1 MSKLKKLFKG
11 ITALLKD
18 PSKINLVIDNPE
30 IHKQVVH
37 EKFPQFKEGLPLVD
51 IQEFVPSGIAVSPY
65 LFLEGGSMV
74 TDLALLRGLARTFD
88 NGSYFEIGTWR
99 GESAANVANEGMK
112 VTTLNLSAD
121 EIRQLGYEEV
131 YINEQDSLSKNLE
144 NVLHI
149 KGNSLN
155 FDFSPYHGMFDLIF
169 VDGDHHFEAVKKD
182 TQAVLPL
189 LKNEDS
195 VIVWHDYAHT
205 PDNTRWD
212 VFRGILEGIP
222 STDHKHLYHVS
233 NSMCAVYFRGKIN
246 TTPLKYKQIPAHIF
260 DVNLQYK

>member
-11 ITALLKD
+11 ISALLKD
-18 PSKINLVIDNPE
+18 PAKINLVIDNPE
-30 IHKQVVH
+30 VHKQAVH
-37 EKFPQFKEGLPLVD
+37 KKFPQFKEGLPLVD
-51 IQEFVPSGIAVSPY
+51 IQEFVPSGITVSPY

-74 TDLALLRGLARTFD
+74 TDLALLRGLARKFE

-99 GESAANVANEGMK
+99 GESAANVAHEGMR

-131 YINEQDSLSKNLE
+131 YISDQDSLSKNLE
-144 NVLHI
+144 NILHL

-155 FDFSPYHGMFDLIF
+155 FDFSPYYGKFDLIF

-182 TQAVLPL
+182 TQAILPL
-189 LKNEDS
+189 LKNDDS
-195 VIVWHDYAHT
+195 IIVWHDYAYT

-222 STDHKHLYHVS
+222 VANHKHLYQVS
-233 NSMCAVYFRGKIN
+233 NSMCAVFHKGKIQ
-246 TTPLKYKQIPAHIF
+246 TIPLKNKKVPTHIF
-260 DVNLQYK
+260 NVTVQYR